1 MMKFNFILP
10 AFLSG
15 LLFASASHAG
25 VSIGGTRLIFPG
37 DKKEV
42 SLTVANSDKGS
53 PVLIQSWV
61 DEGENSKVKAPFI
74 VTPPLFRLDPG
85 KENILRAV
93 RTGGKLAEDRET
105 LYWLNIKSIP
115 SAKKSEVQSNV
126 LQLAIKNRLK
136 FIYRP
141 NSVVGSP
148 EENANKLVW
157 KRIGNQIQAT
167 NPTPFYMNLS
177 MLVIGGKTYSP
188 SLPEQTYIAPRSVRL
203 YNIPSGTS
211 NNNVKWKVIN
221 DYGGAGEEFSA
232 TF

>member
-1 MMKFNFILP
+1 MKFNFILP

-148 EENANKLVW
+148 EENANKLIW

>member
-1 MMKFNFILP
+1 MKFNFILP

-177 MLVIGGKTYSP
+177 MLVIGGKTYLP
-188 SLPEQTYIAPRSVRL
+188 SLPEQTYIAPRSVHL

>member
-1 MMKFNFILP
+1 MKFNFILP